1 MWVQEMWRWFWPFFA
16 TAGTTSIRAATML
29 DTARISEIHAQCFAI
44 GWGASEIERMLLDG
58 HIADVLVARGFF
70 GDFVAGIAIS
80 RVVLD
85 EAELMTIALDPD
97 LRGRGAGRELLR
109 HHIARVRRAGAE
121 AMFLEVAADNAAA
134 LRLYWAAG
142 FAEFGRRKGYY
153 TGPKGRQ
160 DALTFRRDLYDLD
173 PTPRAF

>member
-1 MWVQEMWRWFWPFFA
+1 MWSRGIWTWIWPFVA
-16 TAGTTSIRAATML
+16 TTGATTIRAATML
-29 DTARISEIHAQCFAI
+29 DTPRIAEIHAQCFAF
-44 GWGASEIERMLLDG
+44 GWSAGEIERMLLDG
-58 HIADVLVARGFF
+58 HVADVLVARGFF
-70 GDFVAGIAIS
+70 GDSIAGIAIS

-85 EAELMTIALDPD
+85 EAELLTIALDPD
-97 LRGRGAGRELLR
+97 LRGRGAARELLR
-109 HHIARVRRAGAE
+109 QHIARVRRAGAE

-153 TGPKGRQ
+153 PGPDGRR
-160 DALTFRRDLYDLD
+160 DALTFRRDLGDLD